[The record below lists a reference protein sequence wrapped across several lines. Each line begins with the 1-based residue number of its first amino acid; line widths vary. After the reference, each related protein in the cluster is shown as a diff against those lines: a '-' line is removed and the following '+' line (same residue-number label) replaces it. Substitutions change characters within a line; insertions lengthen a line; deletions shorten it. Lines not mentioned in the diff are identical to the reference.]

1 MYNGIYFPYLKSKEK
16 KKSRG
21 SKELFTM
28 ETIVDNKLHSVEE
41 ATRAASKPHK
51 PIFSGGSSKFDDEV
65 SIGVDWEGELII
77 TLDELNKSR
86 K

>member
-1 MYNGIYFPYLKSKEK
+1 MYNGIYLPSPKAEENK
-16 KKSRG
+16 KLGG
-21 SKELFTM
+21 SNILFKM

-65 SIGVDWEGELII
+65 SIGVGIY
-77 TLDELNKSR
+77 
-86 K
+86 